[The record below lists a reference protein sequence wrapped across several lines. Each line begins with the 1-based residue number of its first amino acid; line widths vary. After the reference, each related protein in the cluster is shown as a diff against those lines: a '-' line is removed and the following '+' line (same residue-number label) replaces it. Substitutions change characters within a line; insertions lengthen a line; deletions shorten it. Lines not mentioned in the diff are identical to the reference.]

1 MAGSIFSAFGSDKVT
16 PRYLTK
22 GLNAPLTD
30 LGKSALSSLQTGG
43 QAAEDRYNLGTARQ
57 EGLMADQEGISRQ
70 LLARRMGADPNAL
83 LQQIGNTAFG
93 FIGPNVLNPLAKHA
107 ADAWT
112 LTARARGLN
121 PAAVSS
127 TGERLARAGEANK
140 VYLQAANQ
148 AYGALPGLYNSA
160 YGQGL
165 QNESIAQG
173 LLPSVMRGYRNLD
186 TAPAEAAQIRS
197 DLANQGAGNVGNI
210 NNAVRSGV
218 YGYKQGSN
226 VWDKLAAVDSTIKS
240 DVKDLVGMAGSLAG
254 MGGGQGGGGM
264 PAGAGGG
271 GGGGGP
277 AFGSI
282 TAGAGGNP
290 YMSVPNAQGGGFS
303 MPVG

>member
-43 QAAEDRYNLGTARQ
+43 QAAEDMYNLGTARQ
-57 EGLMADQEGISRQ
+57 QALMGEQEGVSRD
-70 LLARRMGADPNAL
+70 LLNRRLSADPNAL

-93 FIGPNVLNPLAKHA
+93 FINPNVVNPLSQFDVNSEK
-107 ADAWT
+107 
-112 LTARARGLN
+112 LMRSARGLN
-121 PAAVSS
+121 PASVDS
-127 TGERLARAGEANK
+127 TSERLRNARIASGR
-140 VYLQAANQ
+140 YLDTARQ

-160 YGQGL
+160 YGQGI

-173 LLPSVMRGYRNLD
+173 ILPSVMRGYRNLD

-226 VWDKLAAVDSTIKS
+226 VWDKLAHVDSTIKS
-240 DVKDLVGMAGSLAG
+240 DVKDIVGMAGSLAG

-264 PAGAGGG
+264 PAGGGG
-271 GGGGGP
+271 AGAGP
-277 AFGSI
+277 AFGSV

-290 YMSVPNAQGGGFS
+290 YMSVGTGGGGGMS
-303 MPVG
+303 VPVG

>member
-30 LGKSALSSLQTGG
+30 LGKSALASLQTGG

-57 EGLMADQEGISRQ
+57 EALMGEQEGVARNLLSRR
-70 LLARRMGADPNAL
+70 LGADPNAL
-83 LQQIGNTAFG
+83 LQQIGQTAFG
-93 FIGPNVLNPLAKHA
+93 FINPNVVNPLSQFDVNSDRIMRA
-107 ADAWT
+107 
-112 LTARARGLN
+112 ARGLN
-121 PAAVSS
+121 PAAVDS
-127 TGERLARAGEANK
+127 TADRLRNARIASGRYMDTARQ
-140 VYLQAANQ
+140 V
-148 AYGALPGLYNSA
+148 YGALPGLYNSA

-173 LLPSVMRGYRNLD
+173 LLPSVMRGYRDLD

-197 DLANQGAGNVGNI
+197 DLANRGAENVGNI
-210 NNAVRSGV
+210 NQAVRSGV
-218 YGYKQGSN
+218 YGYKQGQN
-226 VWDKLAAVDSTIKS
+226 VWDKLAHVDSTIKS

-264 PAGAGGG
+264 PAGGGG
-271 GGGGGP
+271 GGGSGP

-290 YMSVPNAQGGGFS
+290 YMSVPNAQGGGMS
-303 MPVG
+303 VPIR